1 MAQPKIMYTCA
12 FFLALIFFSYGILLS
27 EGRVFLKKEKNSNT
41 IFSHH
46 GENSHT
52 KVVKNNYFNNID
64 LTICMAILIFQKKEV
79 LAIALVLVMEVDPH
93 NGMQGPT

>member
-27 EGRVFLKKEKNSNT
+27 EGRVLFKKEKNNNT

-46 GENSHT
+46 EENSHT

-64 LTICMAILIFQKKEV
+64 
-79 LAIALVLVMEVDPH
+79 H
-93 NGMQGPT
+93 NNMHDNINISEEGGPGHSPGVGHGGGPP